1 MKKFLPL
8 AGAAATY
15 AAFAAQVFAAPV
27 SIGTACPGNGFSILC
42 FQAKDLG
49 SVVASAITFIFVLVA
64 IAALGFLVWGGFKW
78 LISEGD
84 KNAVEGAR
92 NHIVNA
98 VIGLI
103 VIFLSYLIINVLL
116 AFFTG
121 GQVTLINLKLPTIGN
136 PQ

>member
-1 MKKFLPL
+1 MKKFITPALL
-8 AGAAATY
+8 TVTY
-15 AAFAAQVFAAPV
+15 SFFAMQAFAAT

-42 FQAKDLG
+42 FQANQLG
-49 SVVASAITFIFVLVA
+49 SVIASAITFIFVIVA

-84 KNAVEGAR
+84 KNAVEAAR

-98 VIGLI
+98 IIGLI